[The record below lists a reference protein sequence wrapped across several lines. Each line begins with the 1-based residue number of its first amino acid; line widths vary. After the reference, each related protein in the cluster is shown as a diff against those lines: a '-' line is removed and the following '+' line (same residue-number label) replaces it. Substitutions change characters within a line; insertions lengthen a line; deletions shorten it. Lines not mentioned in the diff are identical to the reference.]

1 MPIFVGMVV
10 SSLCYVVAKL
20 ELTGPDIYQQLQQLQ
35 QVVPGFDGLAT
46 IDRRLKTNRRTL
58 ALLGIW
64 LD

>member
-1 MPIFVGMVV
+1 MVV

-20 ELTGPDIYQQLQQLQ
+20 ELTGPDIYQQLQ

>member
-20 ELTGPDIYQQLQQLQ
+20 ELTGPDIYQQLQ